1 MNKDDKDINMDV
13 NIEQNESLAEIDSET
28 KGITRRTFIRGTA
41 FGAAALASSSLLIG
55 CGGNSSEQGDTPQDG
70 ASQQASFDVPPA
82 PIPDS
87 EITNTV
93 TADVV
98 VIGGGSGGM
107 FAAVSAAE
115 AGAKTILLEKGE
127 KLYTGPM
134 WMAGINSRLQKE
146 QGVTIDINEAVE
158 EICRYGGHIVDQRMV
173 NLWAN
178 KSGEVLD
185 WMMDIV
191 DAAGYQTIL
200 ETDLKEG
207 YYKSYAVGHVVVP
220 NPKPEIGHLGEYGA
234 SLYMPV
240 LADKGKAL
248 GMEIIYD
255 TPAVQL
261 IREDGG
267 KVTGIIA
274 GSPGNYT
281 RFNAN
286 KGVILATGGYI
297 RNEEMLN
304 ALCPTAKYCG
314 SSIAPAGNVGDG
326 IKMALWV
333 GAAMDPLHGVMVFD
347 RGVINKDSG
356 TLGAPWTG
364 GYLRTGSQ
372 PFLRVNVN
380 GERFVNEDLPY
391 DYAWD
396 AAIMEPE
403 NVWWQVWDANWKE
416 DITRFHTTICSR
428 VVPHPEAPPRDGL
441 DYVEKEYENFI
452 KNGLIIQADT
462 IDELIQQMGVSA
474 DTFKATV
481 SRYNELAKMGKDDD
495 FGKLAFRL
503 STLEKAPFFAA
514 KLSGTLLCN
523 INGLRIDTKLQ
534 VLDTNHKPISGLY
547 AVGNDSG
554 SFFAYNYPQM
564 FGGLALGRTAT
575 FGRLAGINAAS
586 V

>member
-1 MNKDDKDINMDV
+1 MSTSDDKNREEIINSQE
-13 NIEQNESLAEIDSET
+13 ILTEQNEEF
-28 KGITRRTFIRGTA
+28 KGITRRTFIKGTA

-55 CGGNSSEQGDTPQDG
+55 CGGESSEQGDKQQED
-70 ASQQASFDVPPA
+70 ASQSAGFDVPPD

-107 FAAVSAAE
+107 IAAVSAAE
-115 AGAKTILLEKGE
+115 AGAKTILLEKND
-127 KLYTGPM
+127 KPYMGPM
-134 WMAGINSRLQKE
+134 WMAAINSRLQKE
-146 QGVTIDINEAVE
+146 KGINIDIDEAVE
-158 EICRYGGHIVDQRMV
+158 EICRYGGHMVDQRTV

-185 WMMDIV
+185 WFMDIV
-191 DAAGYQTIL
+191 EAAGHQTIL
-200 ETDLKEG
+200 ETDLKKG
-207 YYKSYAVGHVVVP
+207 FYKSYAVGHVVVP
-220 NPKPEIGHLGEYGA
+220 NPKPEIAHLGEYGA
-234 SLYMPV
+234 ALYIPV
-240 LADKGKAL
+240 LEAKAKEL
-248 GMEIIYD
+248 GAEIIYS
-255 TPAVQL
+255 TPAAQL
-261 IREDGG
+261 ITDDSG
-267 KVTGIIA
+267 KVIGVIA
-274 GSPGNYT
+274 GSPGSYT
-281 RFNAN
+281 KYLCN
-286 KGVILATGGYI
+286 KGVILATGGYV

-326 IKMALWV
+326 IKMALWT
-333 GAAMDPLHGVMVFD
+333 GAAMDPTHAVMVFD
-347 RGVINKDSG
+347 RGVIDKTEG

-416 DITRFHTTICSR
+416 DIARFHTTICSR
-428 VVPHPEAPPRDGL
+428 IVPHPEAPPRDGL
-441 DYVEKEYENFI
+441 DFVAEEHENFI
-452 KNGLIIQADT
+452 KRGLIIKADT
-462 IDELIQQMGVSA
+462 IDELAQQMGVPV
-474 DTFKATV
+474 DVFKNTLA
-481 SRYNELAKMGKDDD
+481 RYNELNQKGKDED
-495 FGKLAFRL
+495 FGKVDFRL
-503 STLEKAPFFAA
+503 SNIGTAPFFAA

-523 INGLRIDTKLQ
+523 INGLRINTDQQ
-534 VLDTNHKPISGLY
+534 VLDTNHKPIPGLY

-575 FGRLAGINAAS
+575 FGRLAGLNAAGA
-586 V
+586 